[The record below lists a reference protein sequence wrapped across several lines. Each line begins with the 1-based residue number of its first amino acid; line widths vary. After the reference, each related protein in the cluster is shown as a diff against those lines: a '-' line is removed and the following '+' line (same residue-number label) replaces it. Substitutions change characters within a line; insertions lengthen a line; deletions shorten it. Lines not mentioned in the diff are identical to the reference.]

1 LIGMYRASK
10 AAVNAF
16 TESLAMEVAPLG
28 VRVHLV
34 LPGRS
39 PETRFGANAFPH
51 LRGLD
56 NPDYAPMINNVLATI
71 RETSGPLT
79 YSADPSSPLRTA
91 AGKDAEA
98 WMAEAKIAS

>member
-1 LIGMYRASK
+1 MYRASK

-16 TESLAMEVAPLG
+16 TESLVMEMKPFG

-39 PETRFGANAFPH
+39 PETRFGANALPH

-56 NPDYAPMINNVLATI
+56 NPDYAPMINNVLANI
-71 RETSGPLT
+71 RDTSGPMT
-79 YSADPSSPLRTA
+79 HSPDAAEAIRRVAKDPSSPLRTA
-91 AGKDAEA
+91 AGADAET
-98 WMAEAKIAS
+98 